1 MGLTDQQRQAAYRA
15 ESVAVTA
22 GAGTGKTHML
32 SERYRYFLQ
41 QGFSPL
47 QIVAITFTEKAA
59 AELRSRIRATIADS
73 MGDRPDLL
81 AELEAAQI
89 STFHALAARICRE
102 HAAIANVPPDFAVQD
117 ELESPIWQADVFADA
132 LAQLPSHFYMG
143 IPYSLMRDV
152 LWSLLADPLTA
163 AQALEKG
170 RNDWLPWVERVQLQA
185 LEEFLSNP
193 AWLGSK
199 HILQSYSA
207 PSSDLLEAQRVAAL
221 DAILLGTSINRA
233 FRELPSQK
241 RTQ

>member
-1 MGLTDQQRQAAYRA
+1 MGLTEQQERAAYSPK
-15 ESVAVTA
+15 SVAVTA

-47 QIVAITFTEKAA
+47 QIVAVTFTEKAA
-59 AELRSRIRATIADS
+59 AELRSRIRSTIATS

-102 HAAIANVPPDFAVQD
+102 HSTIANVPPDFAVQD

-132 LAQLPSHFYMG
+132 LAQLPSHFYLG
-143 IPYSLMRDV
+143 IPYSLMREV
-152 LWSLLADPLTA
+152 LQALLADPLTA

-170 RNDWLPWVERVQLQA
+170 RNDWLPWVERIQLQA
-185 LEEFLSNP
+185 LEEFLSHP
-193 AWLGSK
+193 DS
-199 HILQSYSA
+199 ILF
-207 PSSDLLEAQRVAAL
+207 
-221 DAILLGTSINRA
+221 G
-233 FRELPSQK
+233 
-241 RTQ
+241 